1 MIQWLKELDEVLR
14 GHKGDAR
21 LLAGGMVHIQ
31 IKPLVV
37 VSIVL
42 GVVCGVFMGLYA
54 VLTRTPPC
62 FARMFASAVKVPI
75 LFILTLVITF
85 PSLYVFS
92 TLLGVRLGPKDTLR
106 LILAPVSANLAVL
119 ASLGPITGFF
129 TLSTSSYPFMKLLN
143 FLFFAL
149 SGIIGLKVLLTM
161 PARLDAAQGGPAIV
175 VQDPARNGQAAEL
188 SSLDVPAKPLIS
200 VRSGDLAGTTFRVWL
215 VIYGLVG
222 AQMGWV
228 LRPFIG
234 APGSGPYDRRV
245 IWCLMRTFGP
255 GCRRLR
261 AWQGHLRG
269 RCAPEGS
276 LGLAVGPPACLRSV
290 LRRSDGDV

>member
-14 GHKGDAR
+14 GHKGDPQ
-21 LLAGGMVHIQ
+21 LLAGGTAHIR
-31 IKPLVV
+31 IKPLVA

-42 GVVCGVFMGLYA
+42 GIIYGLCMGLYA

-62 FARMFASAVKVPI
+62 FAQMFASAVKVPI

-92 TLLGVRLGPKDTLR
+92 ALLGIRLGPKDTLR

-119 ASLGPITGFF
+119 ASLGPITAFF

-143 FLFFAL
+143 FLFFAV
-149 SGIIGLKVLLTM
+149 SGVIGLKVLLTM
-161 PARLDAAQGGPAIV
+161 LARLDAAQAGPAKATGNSA
-175 VQDPARNGQAAEL
+175 PA
-188 SSLDVPAKPLIS
+188 AKPADSAAPAVAVMPVALS
-200 VRSGDLAGTTFRVWL
+200 PSGDIMGTTFRLWL

-228 LRPFIG
+228 LRPFVG
-234 APGSGPYDRRV
+234 APNLAFEWFRDREAN
-245 IWCLMRTFGP
+245 IFIDLFRTIVALFG
-255 GCRRLR
+255 
-261 AWQGHLRG
+261 A
-269 RCAPEGS
+269 
-276 LGLAVGPPACLRSV
+276 
-290 LRRSDGDV
+290 

>member
-14 GHKGDAR
+14 GHKGDTE
-21 LLAGGMVHIQ
+21 LLAGGTAHIHIQ
-31 IKPLVV
+31 PLVF

-42 GVVCGVFMGLYA
+42 GIIYGLFMGLYA

-62 FARMFASAVKVPI
+62 FAQMFASAVKVPI
-75 LFILTLVITF
+75 LFILTLIITF

-92 TLLGVRLGPKDTLR
+92 ALLGVRLGPKDTLR

-143 FLFFAL
+143 FFFFAV
-149 SGIIGLKVLLTM
+149 SGAIGLKVLLSM
-161 PARLDAAQGGPAIV
+161 LAKLDAAQAGPV
-175 VQDPARNGQAAEL
+175 VTEEKPEPSSQTGDSPGAPVKPASRPPE
-188 SSLDVPAKPLIS
+188 
-200 VRSGDLAGTTFRVWL
+200 GDMARATFRIWL

-234 APGSGPYDRRV
+234 APDLPFQWFRAREANIFVDIV
-245 IWCLMRTFGP
+245 RTIGDLFG
-255 GCRRLR
+255 
-261 AWQGHLRG
+261 A
-269 RCAPEGS
+269 
-276 LGLAVGPPACLRSV
+276 
-290 LRRSDGDV
+290 

>member
-14 GHKGDAR
+14 GHKGDPQ
-21 LLAGGMVHIQ
+21 LLAGGTGHIH
-31 IKPLVV
+31 IKPLVA

-42 GVVCGVFMGLYA
+42 GIVYGLCMGLYA

-62 FARMFASAVKVPI
+62 FAQMFASAVKVPI

-92 TLLGVRLGPKDTLR
+92 ALLGVRLGPKDTLR

-119 ASLGPITGFF
+119 ASLGPITAFF

-143 FLFFAL
+143 FLFFAV
-149 SGIIGLKVLLTM
+149 SGVIGLKVLLTM
-161 PARLDAAQGGPAIV
+161 LARLDAAQAGRATATPNSAPADDPGPTVTVTPVA
-175 VQDPARNGQAAEL
+175 L
-188 SSLDVPAKPLIS
+188 SP
-200 VRSGDLAGTTFRVWL
+200 SGDIMGTTFRLWL

-228 LRPFIG
+228 LRPFVG
-234 APGSGPYDRRV
+234 APNLAFEWFRDREANIFV
-245 IWCLMRTFGP
+245 DLFRTIAALFG
-255 GCRRLR
+255 
-261 AWQGHLRG
+261 A
-269 RCAPEGS
+269 
-276 LGLAVGPPACLRSV
+276 
-290 LRRSDGDV
+290 

>member
-1 MIQWLKELDEVLR
+1 MIRWLKELDEVLR

-21 LLAGGMVHIQ
+21 LLAGGMAHIQ
-31 IKPLVV
+31 IKPLVI

-42 GVVCGVFMGLYA
+42 GVIYGAFMGLYA

-62 FARMFASAVKVPI
+62 FAQMFASAVKVPI

-92 TLLGVRLGPKDTLR
+92 ALLGVRLGPRDTLR

-149 SGIIGLKVLLTM
+149 SGIIGLRVLLTM
-161 PARLDAAQGGPAIV
+161 LARLDAAQGGPAIV
-175 VQDPARNGQAAEL
+175 VQDPTPGDRTAEQ
-188 SSLDVPAKPLIS
+188 SSLEAPAKPLVS
-200 VRSGDLAGTTFRVWL
+200 PRSGDTAGTTFRVWL

-234 APGSGPYDRRV
+234 APDIPFQ
-245 IWCLMRTFGP
+245 WFRTREANIFVDLVHTIGELFG
-255 GCRRLR
+255 
-261 AWQGHLRG
+261 A
-269 RCAPEGS
+269 
-276 LGLAVGPPACLRSV
+276 
-290 LRRSDGDV
+290 